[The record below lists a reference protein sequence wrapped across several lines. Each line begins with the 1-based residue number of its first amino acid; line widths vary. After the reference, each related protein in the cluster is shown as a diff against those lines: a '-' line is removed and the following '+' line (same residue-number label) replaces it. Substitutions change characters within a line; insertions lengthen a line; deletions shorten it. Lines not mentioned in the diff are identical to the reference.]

1 MNAAFLWSER
11 KPFSRDAVIGR
22 SPPPSFVPYIYIRIH
37 FKADGNFHFL
47 PTIMPFDANKRG
59 HSEKVWESAERVW
72 ERRGKRKSA
81 WSECLKSAGMRVKR
95 RSEVACKTWCRF
107 LEGGGKIPRSEC
119 KMYLKCHKTCKECR
133 SVVKAIGFIPSCNW
147 MVKFHSVMCS
157 QTEMDNS

>member
-107 LEGGGKIPRSEC
+107 LEGGKKSPDQNAKCTWSVTKRAKSAEVSWKRSD
-119 KMYLKCHKTCKECR
+119 LFRAVTGWW
-133 SVVKAIGFIPSCNW
+133 SS
-147 MVKFHSVMCS
+147 
-157 QTEMDNS
+157 TL

>member
-22 SPPPSFVPYIYIRIH
+22 FPPPSFVPYIYIRIH

-107 LEGGGKIPRSEC
+107 LEGGGKNPQIRMQNVLEVSQNVQRVQKCRESDRIYSE
-119 KMYLKCHKTCKECR
+119 L
-133 SVVKAIGFIPSCNW
+133 
-147 MVKFHSVMCS
+147 
-157 QTEMDNS
+157 